1 MVKNKIIGV
10 LVTLL
15 EIAVLSG
22 FIGCSVK
29 NQDSYE
35 YMTGAP
41 RLVINGTVS
50 NEEGKALGGIYVA
63 IYGVREETEQDLL
76 TYNYAVTDQNGRYE
90 IIRYRGREL
99 ANEVTVVATDSGGI
113 YEEQW
118 QFAPIRYDSTYTA
131 PRIKE
136 PTNGFATADFILKKK

>member
-22 FIGCSVK
+22 FIGCSTK
-29 NQDSYE
+29 EQDPYE

-41 RLVINGTVS
+41 RLVVNGTVS
-50 NEEGKALGGIYVA
+50 NEEGKALRGIYVA

-118 QFAPIRYDSTYTA
+118 KFAPIRYDSTYTA
-131 PRIKE
+131 SRIKE
-136 PTNGFATADFILKKK
+136 PTDGFATADFILKKK